1 MSDYITCK
9 KCLTQFAWA
18 DGHDCRM
25 DDAESEEAIIEIV
38 SNNEDCTEDGI
49 K

>member
-1 MSDYITCK
+1 
-9 KCLTQFAWA
+9 
-18 DGHDCRM
+18 M